1 MWQDINWREWKLLIK
16 LDPDKKINARLL
28 EQIIFQPAVD
38 GVIVGGTQNITR
50 ENTENLVNIIR
61 GTGYPGPLVQ
71 EISQMEAI
79 STDVDGYLLPVVLNT
94 ANRDWFIGKHL
105 EAVKKF
111 GHLIDWSQIL
121 PEAYVI
127 CNPQCAAARLT
138 QTISPSFADLEAYF
152 TLVEEVYRLPLF
164 YLEYSGIYGNVEWLK
179 GIKERRLKTHI
190 FYGGGIKNLTQA
202 VEMMDIADTIVL
214 GNVVYENPN
223 GLVQIL
229 KNLK

>member
-1 MWQDINWREWKLLIK
+1 MWQDINWRDWRLLIK
-16 LDPDKKINARLL
+16 LDPDKRINARLL
-28 EQIIFQPAVD
+28 EQIVFQPVVD
-38 GVIVGGTQNITR
+38 GVIVGGTQNITKG
-50 ENTENLVNIIR
+50 NTEDLVNIIR
-61 GTGYPGPLVQ
+61 DTGYSRPLVQ

-111 GHLIDWSQIL
+111 VHLIDWSQIL

-127 CNPQCAAARLT
+127 CNPQCAAAQLT

-152 TLVEEVYRLPLF
+152 TLVEKYTACLCFTWSIAEF
-164 YLEYSGIYGNVEWLK
+164 MKWEWLK
-179 GIKERRLKTHI
+179 GKERRLKTHI
-190 FYGGGIKNLTQA
+190 FYGGWIKNLTQA

-214 GNVVYENPN
+214 GKVVYENPN